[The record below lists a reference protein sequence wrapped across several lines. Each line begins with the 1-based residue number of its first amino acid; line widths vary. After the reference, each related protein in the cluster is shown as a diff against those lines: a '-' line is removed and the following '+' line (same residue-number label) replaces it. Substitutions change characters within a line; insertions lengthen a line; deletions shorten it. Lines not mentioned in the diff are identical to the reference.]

1 MTEEGSPMHHDTD
14 INFLVT
20 KEGSPMHDNTDINFL
35 VAEEG
40 SPMRDN
46 SQVIETVSKG
56 FVFKIRRL

>member
-1 MTEEGSPMHHDTD
+1 MTEEGSPMHHD
-14 INFLVT
+14 
-20 KEGSPMHDNTDINFL
+20 TDINFL

-46 SQVIETVSKG
+46 SQVIESVSKG

>member
-1 MTEEGSPMHHDTD
+1 MHHDTD